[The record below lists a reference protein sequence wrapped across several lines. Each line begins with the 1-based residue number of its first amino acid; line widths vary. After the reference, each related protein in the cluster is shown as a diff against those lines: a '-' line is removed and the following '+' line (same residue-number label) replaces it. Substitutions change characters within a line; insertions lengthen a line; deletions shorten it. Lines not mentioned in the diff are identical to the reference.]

1 MYCHQCGKEVGE
13 AKYCPY
19 CGTKLIYDGN
29 EDMYTNSQYMNNVSS
44 NDAPSTG
51 FAILSFCFPIVGI
64 ILFIIWNKDY
74 PQKAKSCLKGFI
86 AGIPFEELFKKAY
99 EKTNNIPIEEFIQGY
114 ADEKGMLSLPSVI
127 AFCYEESFKKSA
139 VLIKNL
145 FKDILTEEN
154 LLHD

>member
-1 MYCHQCGKEVGE
+1 MKRRDIMYCHQCGKEVGE

-86 AGIPFEELFKKAY
+86 AGIVLNIVMGCCLMSSFISNTSNDYSDEIYYDMF
-99 EKTNNIPIEEFIQGY
+99 TNRVVEIDP
-114 ADEKGMLSLPSVI
+114 
-127 AFCYEESFKKSA
+127 
-139 VLIKNL
+139 
-145 FKDILTEEN
+145 
-154 LLHD
+154 